1 MSPQVVNGDTIQTS
15 PEDAQQPSSPGF
27 GERLGQG
34 FLKGIAQSSP
44 LGNAVY
50 NAFKEPTAPTP
61 GPYARYNASTQVPQ
75 PGNGQAPLPQT
86 VAAPPA
92 PPVDT
97 GGPSASSQW
106 GASAPKSGLLGTV
119 AKAARP
125 QSNLADTGAGAAA
138 SGNGASAAAD
148 AGVVDAATGPA
159 ADAALMMLGGGGIV
173 TKPTLARIGERGPE
187 AVVPLTPRPGNKLQP
202 DLLEGHVT
210 APKVPGVKYSRY
222 KSFNRFGSGGA

>member
-15 PEDAQQPSSPGF
+15 PEDDQQPGKPGF

-61 GPYARYNASTQVPQ
+61 GPYARYNRAGAGQQPAINTGAAFVDYSAPPASAQGPQ
-75 PGNGQAPLPQT
+75 PG
-86 VAAPPA
+86 
-92 PPVDT
+92 
-97 GGPSASSQW
+97 SA
-106 GASAPKSGLLGTV
+106 V
-119 AKAARP
+119 NP

-159 ADAALMMLGGGGIV
+159 SDAALMMLGGGGIV

-187 AVVPLTPRPGNKLQP
+187 AVVPLTPRAGNKLQP
-202 DLLEGHVT
+202 DLLEGHIT
-210 APKVPGVKYSRY
+210 APKVPGVRYSRY